1 MRPRAISI
9 FTLLA
14 AGTAGAAVAVGAVA
28 AAGGFSASTTTVREL
43 LAQPSRETARFA
55 QATRQLTIHEIYV
68 RAAPG
73 VVQVTA
79 TSRVSAEPNPFLDPF
94 GFGGPTVQT
103 QRALGSGFVLDK
115 SGDIVTNFHVVQG
128 ANSVEVSFS
137 DNEHRPATIVGR
149 DPSTDL
155 AVLRVKGLTSRAL
168 TPLTLGDSD
177 RVQVGDSVVAIGNP
191 LGEDR
196 SITAGIVS
204 ALQRRIYAPNGA
216 PIDHAIQ
223 TDAALNHGN
232 SGGPLL
238 NALGQVIGVNSQI
251 QTAEA
256 GGGSIGIGFAIPINT
271 VKTTA
276 AQLIAQGHVEHAFL
290 GVQVQALTPDIAQLF
305 RLPMR
310 HGLLVGAVC
319 AKSAAAAAGL
329 HGAKQQVT
337 VAGVTWPIGGDVIVK
352 LDGTPVAS
360 VDEFRSLIA
369 NLKPGQAV
377 TLEIYRGSKEM
388 TVHAKLGRQ
397 LLSSRC

>member
-1 MRPRAISI
+1 MRPRVVAP
-9 FTLLA
+9 FTLVA
-14 AGTAGAAVAVGAVA
+14 AGAAGAALAVGVVA
-28 AAGGFSASTTTVREL
+28 AAGGFGSSTTTVHEV
-43 LAQPSRETARFA
+43 LAASTAESARFA
-55 QATRQLTIHEIYV
+55 QDDRRLTIHQIYV

-79 TSRVSAEPNPFLDPF
+79 TSRVNAESNPFLDPF

-115 SGDIVTNFHVVQG
+115 SGDVVTNYHVVQG
-128 ANSVEVSFS
+128 AGSVEVSFS
-137 DNEHRPATIVGR
+137 DSEHRPATIVGR

-290 GVQVQALTPDIAQLF
+290 GVQVQALTPSIAALF
-305 RLPMR
+305 RLPTR

-319 AKSAAAAAGL
+319 SNSAAASAGL
-329 HGAKQQVT
+329 RAAKQQVT

-360 VDEFRSLIA
+360 VDAFRSLIA
-369 NLKPGQAV
+369 NRKPGQDV
-377 TLEIYRGSKEM
+377 RLEIYRATKEL
-388 TVHAKLGRQ
+388 TLRTKLGRQ
-397 LLSSRC
+397 PLTSRC

>member
-9 FTLLA
+9 STLLA
-14 AGTAGAAVAVGAVA
+14 AGVAGAAVTVGAVA
-28 AAGGFSASTTTVREL
+28 AAGGFNASTTTVREL
-43 LAQPSRETARFA
+43 LTQPARETARFA
-55 QATRQLTIHEIYV
+55 QATRPLTIHEIYV

-79 TSRVSAEPNPFLDPF
+79 TSRVNSEPNPFLDPF
-94 GFGGPTVQT
+94 GFGGPTMQT

-177 RVQVGDSVVAIGNP
+177 RLQVGDSVVAIGNP

-290 GVQVQALTPDIAQLF
+290 GVQVQALTPGIAQLF
-305 RLPMR
+305 RLPTL

-329 HGAKQQVT
+329 HGARQQVT
-337 VAGVTWPIGGDVIVK
+337 VAGVIWPIGGDVIVK

-369 NLKPGQAV
+369 SRKPGQSIA
-377 TLEIYRGSKEM
+377 LEVYRGSKEM